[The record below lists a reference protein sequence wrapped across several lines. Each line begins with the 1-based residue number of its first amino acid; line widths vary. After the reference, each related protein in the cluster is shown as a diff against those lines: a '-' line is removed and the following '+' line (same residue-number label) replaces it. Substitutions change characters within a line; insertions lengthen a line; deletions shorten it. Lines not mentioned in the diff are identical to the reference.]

1 MLLKDK
7 VAVVTGGGRDIGRA
21 ISIRLASEG
30 AKVVIN
36 YFNSEGEAKKTLES
50 VERSGGKGIIIKG
63 DMTKNTDVE
72 KLYQET
78 KKNFGEANIL
88 INNTGGLIARK
99 PLAEMTEAFYQQVF
113 DLNFKSALLVSK
125 AFIPEMKK
133 GDAVV
138 NISSQAARDGG
149 GSGSA
154 LYASSKAALS
164 TFTRAMAKE
173 FGPKGIR
180 VNAICPGMID
190 TLFHDMHTAKENREK
205 VASSTPLRREG
216 EAMDVADLVCFLAS
230 DQAKH
235 LTGVNYDIN
244 GGFLFS

>member
-88 INNTGGLIARK
+88 INNTG
-99 PLAEMTEAFYQQVF
+99 
-113 DLNFKSALLVSK
+113 
-125 AFIPEMKK
+125 
-133 GDAVV
+133 
-138 NISSQAARDGG
+138 
-149 GSGSA
+149 
-154 LYASSKAALS
+154 
-164 TFTRAMAKE
+164 
-173 FGPKGIR
+173 
-180 VNAICPGMID
+180 
-190 TLFHDMHTAKENREK
+190 NR
-205 VASSTPLRREG
+205 
-216 EAMDVADLVCFLAS
+216 
-230 DQAKH
+230 
-235 LTGVNYDIN
+235 
-244 GGFLFS
+244 